1 MYSLG
6 RPQRLRG
13 KREEYTLTKAMK
25 SGRSSG
31 TGVRKKLKHKITR
44 SPREGIGFY
53 SPDRLFLGPHPLLVP
68 VPGDAMAHGSASF
81 QIFLQLPVTG
91 SQPCLA
97 ACHVRAANGHCHQPW
112 LCPPCPRDAAHQ
124 GGHGHPLSPPVAW
137 LPGANG
143 HLALAAPQQG
153 CKNSDLKIPHHIS
166 L

>member
-1 MYSLG
+1 MYALG

-44 SPREGIGFY
+44 SLREGIGFY
-53 SPDRLFLGPHPLLVP
+53 SPDQLFLGPPP
-68 VPGDAMAHGSASF
+68 SPCPSPRWCHGSASF
-81 QIFLQLPVTG
+81 QLILQLPVTG

-97 ACHVRAANGHCHQPW
+97 ACHVRAANGHCHHPW

-124 GGHGHPLSPPVAW
+124 GGHGHPLGPPVAW
-137 LPGANG
+137 LPGAKG
-143 HLALAAPQQG
+143 HLVLTAPQQG
-153 CKNSDLKIPHHIS
+153 CKNSDLKMLHPIS